1 MIEFANLW
9 VFILIPFYLLCLR
22 FCPEKRVAIY
32 FPHFQFVKKV
42 NSDSI
47 LKFLILFFITLS
59 LSNPY
64 KKKEIIQ
71 TNKGDGIVLSIDS
84 SGSMNQFNK
93 FKIVQNVASNFISK
107 RVNDKL
113 GLVVFGQ
120 NAFIASP
127 LTKDRKFV
135 KDVLSKMYVGIAG
148 QNTAILDSLI
158 QSIRL
163 LKKSDAKTRIIILLT
178 DGIDNASKIE
188 VAGVIKEL
196 KKYNI
201 KVYTIGIGGSLDVNY
216 QLLNYLSK
224 QSGGKMYQALSAKD
238 IATIYDTID
247 KLEKTDIKNK
257 IIYKENYFIYPLMI
271 AILLMIFYI
280 DRRKKW

>member
-1 MIEFANLW
+1 LIEFANLW